1 MEALPL
7 RAGGKMDEVIDRYQN
22 MVYGLALARTG
33 SRTDA
38 DDVFQEVFLAYFQ
51 SGKTFRDEEHRKAWL
66 LRTTVNQARRVTSS
80 SWRQRTVP
88 LSEREDASVQFQAP
102 EENRVWEALQAL
114 AEDYRLPIYLFYF
127 QELSTK
133 EIAKVLAIRPGAVR
147 MRLTRGRE
155 QLRETLKGEFF
166 DESGIVCFHAEAN
179 GPQPGGPGG
188 AV

>member
-7 RAGGKMDEVIDRYQN
+7 RAGGEMDSILDRYQD

-38 DDVFQEVFLAYFQ
+38 DDVFQEVFLAYYQ
-51 SGKTFRDEEHRKAWL
+51 SGKVFRDEEHRKAWL
-66 LRTTVNQARRVTSS
+66 LRTTVNQSRRVTAS
-80 SWRQRTVP
+80 SWRRKTVP
-88 LSEREDASVQFQAP
+88 LSEREDTPVQFREP

-127 QELSTK
+127 QELSTQ
-133 EIAKVLAIRPGAVR
+133 EIAKILAIRPGAVR

-155 QLRETLKGEFF
+155 QLREKLKGEFF
-166 DESGIVCFHAEAN
+166 DE
-179 GPQPGGPGG
+179 
-188 AV
+188 